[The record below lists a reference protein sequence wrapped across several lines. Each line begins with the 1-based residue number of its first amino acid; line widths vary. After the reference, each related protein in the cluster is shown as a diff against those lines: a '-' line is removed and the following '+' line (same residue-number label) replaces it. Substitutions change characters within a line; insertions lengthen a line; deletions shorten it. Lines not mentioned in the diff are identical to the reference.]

1 MSSASCRRSQP
12 PPSVARRRIVFL
24 KDLAGDL
31 RQSVRRRGEQPPDPR
46 APDRSTAQELERRLD
61 ETRERLRREIPPPD
75 DESRG

>member
-1 MSSASCRRSQP
+1 
-12 PPSVARRRIVFL
+12 VARRRIVFL

-31 RQSVRRRGEQPPDPR
+31 RQSVRRRGSETPR
-46 APDRSTAQELERRLD
+46 DANAPDRSTAEELERRLD